1 MAQVILIV
9 GLILSYIASLT
20 VAVLMEDA
28 FGFGIGTRFIP
39 FIIAY
44 SIFST
49 PMKGLWRRKDI
60 GGMILSIGVLII
72 IHAVVAFIGSMVLN
86 LSYRIFTIES
96 SFGYIIIKTINTGI
110 LIGLFYIITS
120 IAAFYLKKYYD
131 INDEKVIAELDK
143 DRQTKEQAQEEK
155 KSANKRLKETI
166 NTEDSDDHSSTKNV
180 EFTTNHP
187 DVVLSEIGNYIN
199 VKLSIKEIEKQIL
212 EILKAASLP
221 ADTLMV
227 LSRSTNMARRM
238 DVLSS
243 EYYAM
248 VDEVIGADTSAKRN
262 AANMIKPLA
271 MQALIVSKNA
281 EK

>member
-72 IHAVVAFIGSMVLN
+72 IHAVVAFICSMVLN
-86 LSYRIFTIES
+86 LSYRIFAIES
-96 SFGYIIIKTINTGI
+96 SFGYIIIETINTGI

-155 KSANKRLKETI
+155 KSAYKRLKETI
-166 NTEDSDDHSSTKNV
+166 NTEDSDDHISTKNV

-212 EILKAASLP
+212 EILEAASLP

-238 DVLSS
+238 DVLCS

-271 MQALIVSKNA
+271 IQAMIVSQNA

>member
-9 GLILSYIASLT
+9 GLILSYITSLT

-39 FIIAY
+39 LIIAY

-60 GGMILSIGVLII
+60 SGMITSIGVLII
-72 IHAVVAFIGSMVLN
+72 IHAVVAFIGSIVLN

-96 SFGYIIIKTINTGI
+96 SSGYIIIETINTVI

-120 IAAFYLKKYYD
+120 IAAFYLKKFYD

-143 DRQTKEQAQEEK
+143 DRQTQEQAQEEK
-155 KSANKRLKETI
+155 KSAYKRLKETI
-166 NTEDSDDHSSTKNV
+166 NTEDSDNHISTKNV

-187 DVVLSEIGNYIN
+187 DVVLSEIENYIN

-212 EILKAASLP
+212 EILEAASLP

-271 MQALIVSKNA
+271 IQAMIVSKNA

>member
-96 SFGYIIIKTINTGI
+96 SFGYIIINTINTVI

-120 IAAFYLKKYYD
+120 IAASYLKKHYD
-131 INDEKVIAELDK
+131 ISDEKVIAELEK

-155 KSANKRLKETI
+155 KSADKRLKEMI
-166 NTEDSDDHSSTKNV
+166 ITEDSDDHSSTKDV

-187 DVVLSEIGNYIN
+187 DVVLSKMGNYIN

-212 EILKAASLP
+212 KILEAASLP

-227 LSRSTNMARRM
+227 LSRNTNMARRM

-271 MQALIVSKNA
+271 MQAMIVSKNA

>member
-39 FIIAY
+39 FIVAY

-86 LSYRIFTIES
+86 LSYRIFAIES

-120 IAAFYLKKYYD
+120 IVAFYLKKYYD

-155 KSANKRLKETI
+155 KSAYKRLKETI
-166 NTEDSDDHSSTKNV
+166 NTEDSDDHISTKNV

-212 EILKAASLP
+212 EILEAASLP

-271 MQALIVSKNA
+271 IQAMIVSKNA

>member
-9 GLILSYIASLT
+9 GLILSYITSLT

-60 GGMILSIGVLII
+60 SGMITSIGVLII
-72 IHAVVAFIGSMVLN
+72 IHAAVAFIGSIVLN

-96 SFGYIIIKTINTGI
+96 SSGYIIIETINTVI

-120 IAAFYLKKYYD
+120 IAAFYLKKFYN

-143 DRQTKEQAQEEK
+143 DRQTQEQAQEEK
-155 KSANKRLKETI
+155 KSAYKRLKETI
-166 NTEDSDDHSSTKNV
+166 NTEDSDNHISTKNV

-187 DVVLSEIGNYIN
+187 DVVLSEIENYIN

-212 EILKAASLP
+212 EILEAASLP

-271 MQALIVSKNA
+271 IQAMIVSKNA

>member
-1 MAQVILIV
+1 M
-9 GLILSYIASLT
+9 SYIASLT

-72 IHAVVAFIGSMVLN
+72 IHAVVSFIGSMVLN
-86 LSYRIFTIES
+86 LSYHIFTIES
-96 SFGYIIIKTINTGI
+96 SFGYIIIETINTGI

-120 IAAFYLKKYYD
+120 IAASYLKKHYG
-131 INDEKVIAELDK
+131 ISDEKVIAELEK

-155 KSANKRLKETI
+155 KSADKRLKEMI
-166 NTEDSDDHSSTKNV
+166 ITEDSDDHSSTKDV

-187 DVVLSEIGNYIN
+187 DVVLSKMGNYIN

-212 EILKAASLP
+212 KILEAASLP

-227 LSRSTNMARRM
+227 LSRSANMARRM

-271 MQALIVSKNA
+271 MQAMIVSKNA

>member
-20 VAVLMEDA
+20 VAVLMEDV

-86 LSYRIFTIES
+86 LSYRIFPIES
-96 SFGYIIIKTINTGI
+96 FFSYIIINTINTGI

-120 IAAFYLKKYYD
+120 IAASYLKKHYNID
-131 INDEKVIAELDK
+131 DEKVMDEIKEEELNK
-143 DRQTKEQAQEEK
+143 TKNEEEK
-155 KSANKRLKETI
+155 KSAKKRLEEKI
-166 NTEDSDDHSSTKNV
+166 NTEDSDDNYRTNDV
-180 EFTTNHP
+180 EFITTHP

-227 LSRSTNMARRM
+227 LSRSSNMARRM

-271 MQALIVSKNA
+271 IQAMIVSKNA

>member
-60 GGMILSIGVLII
+60 GSMILSIGVLII
-72 IHAVVAFIGSMVLN
+72 IHAVVAFICSMVLN
-86 LSYRIFTIES
+86 LSYHIFTIES
-96 SFGYIIIKTINTGI
+96 SFGDIIIETINTGI

-120 IAAFYLKKYYD
+120 IAASYLKKRYNID
-131 INDEKVIAELDK
+131 DEKVMAEI
-143 DRQTKEQAQEEK
+143 KEEELNKAKNEEEK
-155 KSANKRLKETI
+155 KSAEKRLKETI
-166 NTEDSDDHSSTKNV
+166 NTEDSDDHISTKNV

-212 EILKAASLP
+212 EILEAVSLP

-271 MQALIVSKNA
+271 IQAMIVSKNA

>member
-72 IHAVVAFIGSMVLN
+72 IHAVVAFISSMVLN
-86 LSYRIFTIES
+86 LSYSIFPIES
-96 SFGYIIIKTINTGI
+96 SFGYDIINTINTGI

-120 IAAFYLKKYYD
+120 IAAFYLKKHYD

-143 DRQTKEQAQEEK
+143 DRQAKERAQEEK
-155 KSANKRLKETI
+155 KSADKRLKEKI
-166 NTEDSDDHSSTKNV
+166 NTEDSDDHSSTKDV

-212 EILKAASLP
+212 EILEAASLP

-271 MQALIVSKNA
+271 IQAMIVSKNA

>member
-96 SFGYIIIKTINTGI
+96 SFGDIIIETINTGI

-120 IAAFYLKKYYD
+120 ITAFYLKKYYD

-155 KSANKRLKETI
+155 KSADKRLKEMI
-166 NTEDSDDHSSTKNV
+166 ITEDSDDHSSTKDV

-187 DVVLSEIGNYIN
+187 DVVLSKMGNYIN

-212 EILKAASLP
+212 EILEATSLP

-271 MQALIVSKNA
+271 IQAMIVSKNA

>member
-60 GGMILSIGVLII
+60 GGMILSIGVLLI

-96 SFGYIIIKTINTGI
+96 SFGDIIIETINTGI

-120 IAAFYLKKYYD
+120 ITAFYLKKYYD

>member
-60 GGMILSIGVLII
+60 GGMILSIGVLLI

-96 SFGYIIIKTINTGI
+96 SFGDIIIETINTGI
-110 LIGLFYIITS
+110 LIGLFCIITS
-120 IAAFYLKKYYD
+120 ITAFYLKKYYD

-212 EILKAASLP
+212 KILEAASLP

-227 LSRSTNMARRM
+227 LSRNTNMARRM
-238 DVLSS
+238 DVLTS

>member
-72 IHAVVAFIGSMVLN
+72 IHAVVAFICSMVLN
-86 LSYRIFTIES
+86 LSYRIFAIES
-96 SFGYIIIKTINTGI
+96 SFGYIIIEIINTGI

-155 KSANKRLKETI
+155 KSAYKRLKETI
-166 NTEDSDDHSSTKNV
+166 NTEDSDDHISTKNV

-212 EILKAASLP
+212 EILEAASLP

-271 MQALIVSKNA
+271 IQAMIVSQNA